1 MYVPAGNEGTARVI
15 VVGSPGTGDE
25 VSGSADLP
33 SMFVNLIEL
42 NFGSTASEK
51 VIEIFLARVEPNLEP
66 ALLFWGERA
75 RRPRERLRTRI

>member
-1 MYVPAGNEGTARVI
+1 MI
-15 VVGSPGTGDE
+15 VVGSPGTGVE

-51 VIEIFLARVEPNLEP
+51 VIEI
-66 ALLFWGERA
+66 LLGAGPVNPEVAPLLSDERA
-75 RRPRERLRTRI
+75 PRRQERTRTRK